1 MAACYIDAIKSVS
14 PHGPYLIGGYSSGGT
29 VALEMA
35 QQLRAR
41 GEQVAALVII
51 DPDAPL
57 SAAGMRMTPA
67 VYLEYLRNLVTWPI
81 DEDDFWAEVA
91 NFLDRGRNKGRKL
104 GARLARLLTRSD
116 LPVEVRDTPG
126 VWPIPDEHRHF
137 LALHARALA
146 SYKPREYDGRIV
158 LLRERTAPLSE
169 WRAPDLG
176 WSALAKG
183 GLAIETIR
191 GGHYNLLAEPRVHTL
206 AAKLTAWLNAAQT
219 A

>member
-1 MAACYIDAIKSVS
+1 MLGSAGYITITAWTAS
-14 PHGPYLIGGYSSGGT
+14 
-29 VALEMA
+29 
-35 QQLRAR
+35 LRELFA
-41 GEQVAALVII
+41 
-51 DPDAPL
+51 
-57 SAAGMRMTPA
+57 
-67 VYLEYLRNLVTWPI
+67 EYN
-81 DEDDFWAEVA
+81 
-91 NFLDRGRNKGRKL
+91 
-104 GARLARLLTRSD
+104 
-116 LPVEVRDTPG
+116 
-126 VWPIPDEHRHF
+126 RHF